1 MKVFFTIISLL
12 ISILN
17 VYALQSDS
25 TKAAHQKLLHRF
37 NFHVQN
43 TFIGQGDPGFPA
55 KYSGWNS
62 LNSNGEIQETAT
74 LSFFAGVRLWP
85 GAEAHMEFL
94 TWQGFGLTQT
104 FGIEAFPN
112 GDAYKAGTAFPNFT
126 FAHLFIR
133 QTIGLGGEKE
143 DIADDQLTLAGKQ
156 DIKRITITVGRMT
169 PLDFCDDNTYAKDPH
184 TQFMN
189 WATMANLAWDY
200 GEDQIG
206 YVTGL
211 AIDLNQPNWSLR
223 YGFFQMPAAKNSF
236 TADDQILMWPERGS
250 DGPFFKAW
258 AMMAEFEYR
267 YNIKARLGAIRFMP
281 WLDEADFASYKV
293 ATAMLLADP
302 PAANLGQGAGITI
315 PAASHAY
322 RLKYGF
328 GLNCEQ
334 EVANNVGL
342 FSRLGWNNG
351 QLEAFTF
358 TDVNWTASLGA
369 SVKGVA
375 WLRPEDAF
383 GVVYIISGASKA
395 NQNFLKAGGTDIL
408 DGDGNLSYSP
418 ERVAEIYYDF
428 HVWKTI
434 HATVDYQLVS
444 NPAFNRARGP
454 VDIFGA
460 RLHWSF

>member
-211 AIDLNQPNWSLR
+211 AIDLNQPYWSLR
-223 YGFFQMPAAKNSF
+223 YGFFQMPASKNGFS
-236 TADDQILMWPERGS
+236 
-250 DGPFFKAW
+250 
-258 AMMAEFEYR
+258 AEDCQKFVYCR
-267 YNIKARLGAIRFMP
+267 RP
-281 WLDEADFASYKV
+281 D
-293 ATAMLLADP
+293 
-302 PAANLGQGAGITI
+302 
-315 PAASHAY
+315 
-322 RLKYGF
+322 
-328 GLNCEQ
+328 
-334 EVANNVGL
+334 
-342 FSRLGWNNG
+342 
-351 QLEAFTF
+351 
-358 TDVNWTASLGA
+358 TDV
-369 SVKGVA
+369 
-375 WLRPEDAF
+375 
-383 GVVYIISGASKA
+383 
-395 NQNFLKAGGTDIL
+395 AGT
-408 DGDGNLSYSP
+408 
-418 ERVAEIYYDF
+418 RKRWAVF
-428 HVWKTI
+428 
-434 HATVDYQLVS
+434 
-444 NPAFNRARGP
+444 
-454 VDIFGA
+454 
-460 RLHWSF
+460 